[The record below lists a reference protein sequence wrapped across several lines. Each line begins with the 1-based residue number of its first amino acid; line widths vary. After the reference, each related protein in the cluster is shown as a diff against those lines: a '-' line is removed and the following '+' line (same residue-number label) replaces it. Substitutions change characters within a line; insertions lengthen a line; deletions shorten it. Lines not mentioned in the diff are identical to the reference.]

1 MILQESLE
9 AIAAN
14 QTEGNRVRPIYER
27 FGFAALPDTIVGL
40 LEQTP
45 AGVPIS
51 AGTGLDRAYDRIV
64 LVILDAFGWR
74 FFEQYAD
81 SHPFLRRIAG
91 QGVVAKLSSQFPSTT
106 AAHMTTI
113 HSGLPVGASGVY
125 EWFMYDPHV
134 DAIIAPL
141 LFSFA
146 GEKQR
151 ETLLASGISP
161 EQILPRTT
169 LYQRLSAQGVAS
181 FVFQSAE
188 YARSS
193 FSTSVTAGATLV
205 PYRTFSEA
213 CVMLAQHAE
222 QQHERAYYVVYTDTI
237 DTIAHQ
243 HGPGSAHL
251 AAEIQTVLAIL
262 ERTLYPSLAALQG
275 NTLLLVTADHGQID
289 VNPRTVVYL
298 DQTLPDLAG
307 LLRRNRAGQAL
318 VPAGSSRDMFLHTHE
333 GAHQEALALLRRHLH
348 GQAQVWATAVLI
360 AQGYFGPQIAPIFR
374 ERVGDIVILPNEGES
389 VWWWGGGRFA
399 KRHRGSH
406 GGLSRSEMETIL
418 LALPFVAAS

>member
-181 FVFQSAE
+181 CVFKIAE
-188 YARSS
+188 NARSS
-193 FSTSVTAGATLV
+193 F
-205 PYRTFSEA
+205 
-213 CVMLAQHAE
+213 
-222 QQHERAYYVVYTDTI
+222 
-237 DTIAHQ
+237 
-243 HGPGSAHL
+243 
-251 AAEIQTVLAIL
+251 
-262 ERTLYPSLAALQG
+262 
-275 NTLLLVTADHGQID
+275 
-289 VNPRTVVYL
+289 
-298 DQTLPDLAG
+298 
-307 LLRRNRAGQAL
+307 
-318 VPAGSSRDMFLHTHE
+318 
-333 GAHQEALALLRRHLH
+333 
-348 GQAQVWATAVLI
+348 
-360 AQGYFGPQIAPIFR
+360 
-374 ERVGDIVILPNEGES
+374 
-389 VWWWGGGRFA
+389 
-399 KRHRGSH
+399 
-406 GGLSRSEMETIL
+406 
-418 LALPFVAAS
+418 

>member
-9 AIAAN
+9 AMAAR
-14 QTEGNRVRPIYER
+14 QDEGKRVRPIYER
-27 FGFAALPDTIVGL
+27 FGFAALPDTIAGL
-40 LEQTP
+40 FEQTP

-74 FFEQYAD
+74 FFEEYAD
-81 SHPFLRRIAG
+81 SHPFLQRIAG
-91 QGVVAKLSSQFPSTT
+91 HGVVAKLSSQFPSTT

-151 ETLLASGISP
+151 ETLLAAGVAP
-161 EQILPRTT
+161 EHILPRTT
-169 LYQRLSAQGVAS
+169 FYQRLGAQGIAS
-181 FVFQSAE
+181 FVFQNVE
-188 YARSS
+188 YARST
-193 FSTSVTAGATLV
+193 FSNSVTAGATLR

-213 CVMLAQHAE
+213 CVMLAQHAAQQRE
-222 QQHERAYYVVYTDTI
+222 QAYYVVYTDTI

-243 HGPGSAHL
+243 HGPASAHL
-251 AAEIQTVLAIL
+251 AAEIQTVLATL
-262 ERTLYPSLAALQG
+262 ERTLYPGLAALPG
-275 NTLLLVTADHGQID
+275 STLLLVTADHGQID

-298 DQTLPDLAG
+298 DQSLPELTG
-307 LLRRNRAGQAL
+307 LLRHNRA
-318 VPAGSSRDMFLHTHE
+318 
-333 GAHQEALALLRRHLH
+333 
-348 GQAQVWATAVLI
+348 
-360 AQGYFGPQIAPIFR
+360 
-374 ERVGDIVILPNEGES
+374 
-389 VWWWGGGRFA
+389 
-399 KRHRGSH
+399 
-406 GGLSRSEMETIL
+406 
-418 LALPFVAAS
+418 